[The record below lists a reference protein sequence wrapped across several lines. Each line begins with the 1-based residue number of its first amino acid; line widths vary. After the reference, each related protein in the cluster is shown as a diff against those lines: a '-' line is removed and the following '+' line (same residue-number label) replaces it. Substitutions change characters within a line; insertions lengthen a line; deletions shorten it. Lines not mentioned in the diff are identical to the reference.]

1 MGYHRILDCNTG
13 CCDTP
18 EALASVTRTGAVLNF
33 ADTKGKQTTIDLTE
47 LLPDVK
53 ALVSVERSGTTLT
66 FTDTAGKTYT
76 VELDTMP
83 EVPVAYKDAVLNGST
98 LRFTDTAGVTHDIN
112 LSSLTPA
119 SKADRFLSDVQYDA
133 ETKQLTFTTSAE
145 GEENKQF
152 TVNVADLLSVTVA
165 DGLRGNGTTADP
177 LKVNAEDLKGAGIKV
192 ENNNFAVDYDPETME
207 LTADGKLRA
216 KQQPASSGLNCEA
229 IGKLPKRAWKAG
241 TVLLAQQDGEC
252 VQLASTASVFQ
263 QVGVGITASAKQ
275 VVNGDTT
282 HVVVT
287 VSNVG
292 EGTNE
297 NTTLNIVR
305 PAGNYTVTNVTHA
318 SEGVGSVEKKSDVL
332 YELNG
337 ITKGGVVK
345 VEFDVTTQD
354 VGTLQF
360 GANIDPHSSLDMIV
374 SDNTTSMVI
383 TSTPRTTYK
392 PTAECPL
399 ITATDIA
406 TNTNLRVISP
416 NAEFAALFR
425 GGAVET
431 AQRVMALTNTYTDGK
446 GLAGRKIKLKGA
458 STVVVTTGVTQLIKF
473 TGQYDLTSTSA
484 VQRTPKMLAL
494 AIAKRNAAAAYADKT
509 TAVDDATKQ
518 VYPTNTIGG
527 EYGSSPFSPQAG
539 LVYGTHGV
547 ALGLFADGSSGNTPP
562 HGLVDLGTFDPA
574 TETFTFRDDIQQ
586 PTLDAI
592 DVVNAPESCIL
603 WCRPTGADCAW
614 QGIVLG
620 VGAKLPELQSSEWA
634 HNVVSG
640 DVNITSEVTRPEVIK
655 PSSITRGVAIGRAWS
670 EDTQYI
676 AGNSLTLQQYIDS
689 PQLRTPKYTATV
701 RRGTAAEFTF
711 TNTDG
716 LFLPQYL
723 STGKTSTIYDE
734 ASKTLTVRVA
744 ADATPTDSVAW
755 DYLDIKVVD

>member
-1 MGYHRILDCNTG
+1 MGYHILG
-13 CCDTP
+13 CQKTASCCEP
-18 EALASVTRTGAVLNF
+18 AVLASVGRTGTVF
-33 ADTKGKQTTIDLTE
+33 
-47 LLPDVK
+47 V
-53 ALVSVERSGTTLT
+53 
-66 FTDTAGKTYT
+66 FTDTDGKQYHFD
-76 VELDTMP
+76 L
-83 EVPVAYKDAVLNGST
+83 A
-98 LRFTDTAGVTHDIN
+98 DII
-112 LSSLTPA
+112 PK
-119 SKADRFLSDVQYDA
+119 SKADRFLSDVQYDTK
-133 ETKQLTFTTSAE
+133 TKQLTFTTSAE

-152 TVNVADLLSVTVA
+152 TVNVADLLPVA
-165 DGLRGNGTTADP
+165 VDDGLRGNGTTASP
-177 LKVNAEDLKGAGIKV
+177 LKVNAEDLKGDGIKV
-192 ENNNFAVDYDPETME
+192 EDNNFAVDYDPETME

-216 KQQPASSGLNCEA
+216 KPQSSGLDCEA
-229 IGKLPKRAWKAG
+229 IGKLPKKAWKAG

-252 VQLASTASVFQ
+252 VQLASTDSVFQ

-305 PAGNYTVTNVTHA
+305 PAGNYTVTNVTH
-318 SEGVGSVEKKSDVL
+318 SSVGVGSVEKKSDVL

-337 ITKGGVVK
+337 LRKGGAVK

-399 ITATDIA
+399 IIATDIA

-425 GGAVET
+425 GEDAEV

-458 STVVVTTGVTQLIKF
+458 STVVVTTGVATAMGFSNQRDI
-473 TGQYDLTSTSA
+473 TSTSNEMKSEDA
-484 VQRTPKMLAL
+484 RKGLSLTNRGSANAQAGKQT
-494 AIAKRNAAAAYADKT
+494 AIDN
-509 TAVDDATKQ
+509 ATKQ
-518 VYPTNTIGG
+518 PYPITVVGG
-527 EYGSSPFSPQAG
+527 EYGSVPFSPQAG

-547 ALGLFADGSSGNTPP
+547 ALGLFADGSSGTTPP

-592 DVVNAPESCIL
+592 DVVNAPESCVL
-603 WCRPTGADCAW
+603 WCRPAGADCAW

-620 VGAKLPELQSSEWA
+620 VGAKLPKLQSREWTY
-634 HNVVSG
+634 NVVSG
-640 DVNITSEVTRPEVIK
+640 DVNITSEATRPEMIK
-655 PSSITRGVAIGRAWS
+655 PSSITRGVVIGRAWPK
-670 EDTQYI
+670 DAQYVS
-676 AGNSLTLQQYIDS
+676 GTSLTLQQYIDS
-689 PQLRTPKYTATV
+689 PQLRTNKYTATV

-723 STGKTSTIYDE
+723 STGKTSTSYDE

-744 ADATPTDSVAW
+744 ADAMPTDSVAW

>member
-1 MGYHRILDCNTG
+1 MGYHILG
-13 CCDTP
+13 CQKTSSCCEP
-18 EALASVTRTGAVLNF
+18 AVLASVGRTGTVF
-33 ADTKGKQTTIDLTE
+33 
-47 LLPDVK
+47 V
-53 ALVSVERSGTTLT
+53 
-66 FTDTAGKTYT
+66 FTDTDGKQYHFD
-76 VELDTMP
+76 L
-83 EVPVAYKDAVLNGST
+83 A
-98 LRFTDTAGVTHDIN
+98 DII
-112 LSSLTPA
+112 PK
-119 SKADRFLSDVQYDA
+119 SKVDRFLSNVQYDT

-145 GEENKQF
+145 GEADKQF
-152 TVNVADLLSVTVA
+152 SVNVADLLPVA
-165 DGLRGNGTTADP
+165 VDDGLRGNGTTADP
-177 LKVNAEDLKGAGIKV
+177 LKVNAEDLKGDGIKV
-192 ENNNFAVDYDPETME
+192 EDNNFAVDFDPETME

-216 KQQPASSGLNCEA
+216 KPQSSGLDCEA

-252 VQLASTASVFQ
+252 VQLASTDSVFQ

-305 PAGNYTVTNVTHA
+305 PAGSYTVTNVTH
-318 SEGVGSVEKKSDVL
+318 SSVGVGSVEKKSDVL

-383 TSTPRTTYK
+383 TATPRTTYK

-416 NAEFAALFR
+416 NAEFAALFK
-425 GGAVET
+425 GEDAAV
-431 AQRVMALTNTYTDGK
+431 AQRVMSLTNTYTDGK
-446 GLAGRKIKLKGA
+446 GFAGRKIKLKGA
-458 STVVVTTGVTQLIKF
+458 STVVVTTGVATDMGFSTQRDI
-473 TGQYDLTSTSA
+473 TSTSNEMKSEA
-484 VQRTPKMLAL
+484 ARKAL
-494 AIAKRNAAAAYADKT
+494 SLTNRGSAKAQAGKSTSVDNAT
-509 TAVDDATKQ
+509 NQ
-518 VYPTNTIGG
+518 LYPITVVGG
-527 EYGSSPFSPQAG
+527 EYGSVPFSPQAG

-547 ALGLFADGSSGNTPP
+547 ALGLFADGASGTTPP

-586 PTLDAI
+586 PTIDAI

-603 WCRPTGADCAW
+603 WCRPAGADCAW
-614 QGIVLG
+614 QGVVLG
-620 VGAKLPELQSSEWA
+620 VGAKFPKLQSREWTY
-634 HNVVSG
+634 NVVSG
-640 DVNITSEVTRPEVIK
+640 DVNITSEATRPELIK
-655 PSSITRGVAIGRAWS
+655 PSSITRGVAIGRAWAK
-670 EDTQYI
+670 DIQYVS
-676 AGNSLTLQQYIDS
+676 GRSMTLQQYIDS
-689 PQLRTPKYTATV
+689 PQLRTDKYTATV

-711 TNTDG
+711 TNPDG

-723 STGKTSTIYDE
+723 STGKTATSYDE

-744 ADATPTDSVAW
+744 ADAMPTDSVAW
-755 DYLDIKVVD
+755 DYLDIKIID

>member
-1 MGYHRILDCNTG
+1 MGYHILG
-13 CCDTP
+13 CQKTASCCEP
-18 EALASVTRTGAVLNF
+18 AALASVGRTGTVF
-33 ADTKGKQTTIDLTE
+33 
-47 LLPDVK
+47 V
-53 ALVSVERSGTTLT
+53 
-66 FTDTAGKTYT
+66 FTDTDGKQYHFD
-76 VELDTMP
+76 L
-83 EVPVAYKDAVLNGST
+83 A
-98 LRFTDTAGVTHDIN
+98 DII
-112 LSSLTPA
+112 PK
-119 SKADRFLSDVQYDA
+119 SKVDRFLSDVQYDA

-152 TVNVADLLSVTVA
+152 TVNVADLLPVA
-165 DGLRGNGTTADP
+165 VDDGLRGNGTTASP
-177 LKVNAEDLKGAGIKV
+177 LKVNAEDLKGDGIKV
-192 ENNNFAVDYDPETME
+192 EDNNFAVDYDPETME

-216 KQQPASSGLNCEA
+216 KPQSSGLDCEA
-229 IGKLPKRAWKAG
+229 IGKLPKKAWKAG

-252 VQLASTASVFQ
+252 VQLASTDSVFQ

-305 PAGNYTVTNVTHA
+305 PAGNYTVTNVTH
-318 SEGVGSVEKKSDVL
+318 SSVGVGSVEKKSDVL

-337 ITKGGVVK
+337 LRKGGVVK

-425 GGAVET
+425 GEEVEVV
-431 AQRVMALTNTYTDGK
+431 QRVMALTNTYTDGK

-458 STVVVTTGVTQLIKF
+458 STVVVTTGVATDMGIASQHDI
-473 TGQYDLTSTSA
+473 TSTSNELKSEQDRA
-484 VQRTPKMLAL
+484 SLSL
-494 AIAKRNAAAAYADKT
+494 SKRISARAQADGR
-509 TAVDDATKQ
+509 TAVDNATKQ
-518 VYPTNTIGG
+518 PYPITVVGG
-527 EYGSSPFSPQAG
+527 EYGSVPFSPQAG

-547 ALGLFADGSSGNTPP
+547 ALGLFADGSSGITPP

-592 DVVNAPESCIL
+592 DVVNAPESCVL
-603 WCRPTGADCAW
+603 WCRPAGADCAW

-620 VGAKLPELQSSEWA
+620 VGAKFPKLQSREWTY
-634 HNVVSG
+634 NVVSG

-655 PSSITRGVAIGRAWS
+655 PSSITRGVAIGRAWAK
-670 EDTQYI
+670 DTQYVS
-676 AGNSLTLQQYIDS
+676 GRSMTLQQYIDS
-689 PQLRTPKYTATV
+689 PQLRTNKYTATV

-723 STGKTSTIYDE
+723 STGKTSTSYDE

-744 ADATPTDSVAW
+744 ADAMPTDSVAW
-755 DYLDIKVVD
+755 GYLDIKVVD

>member
-1 MGYHRILDCNTG
+1 MGYHILG
-13 CCDTP
+13 CQKTSSCCEPTV
-18 EALASVTRTGAVLNF
+18 LASVGRTGTVF
-33 ADTKGKQTTIDLTE
+33 
-47 LLPDVK
+47 V
-53 ALVSVERSGTTLT
+53 
-66 FTDTAGKTYT
+66 FTDTDGKQYHFD
-76 VELDTMP
+76 L
-83 EVPVAYKDAVLNGST
+83 A
-98 LRFTDTAGVTHDIN
+98 DII
-112 LSSLTPA
+112 PK

-152 TVNVADLLSVTVA
+152 TVNVADLLPVA
-165 DGLRGNGTTADP
+165 VDDGLRGNGTTADP
-177 LKVNAEDLKGAGIKV
+177 LKVNAEDLKGDGIKV
-192 ENNNFAVDYDPETME
+192 EDNNFAVDYDPETME

-216 KQQPASSGLNCEA
+216 KPQPSGLDCEA

-241 TVLLAQQDGEC
+241 TVLLARQDGEC
-252 VQLASTASVFQ
+252 VQLASTDSVFQ

-305 PAGNYTVTNVTHA
+305 PEGNYTVANVTH
-318 SEGVGSVEKKSDVL
+318 SSVGVGSVEKKSDVL

-337 ITKGGVVK
+337 IRKGGVVK
-345 VEFDVTTQD
+345 VEFDVTAQD

-383 TSTPRTTYK
+383 TATPRTTYK

-399 ITATDIA
+399 IIATDIA
-406 TNTNLRVISP
+406 TNTDLRVISP
-416 NAEFAALFR
+416 NAEFAALFK
-425 GGAVET
+425 GKEPAV
-431 AQRVMALTNTYTDGK
+431 AQRVMSLTNTYTDGK
-446 GLAGRKIKLKGA
+446 GFAGRKIKLKGA
-458 STVVVTTGVTQLIKF
+458 STVVVTTGVAADMGIVSQHDI
-473 TGQYDLTSTSA
+473 TSTSNELKHE
-484 VQRTPKMLAL
+484 RERSNMSLT
-494 AIAKRNAAAAYADKT
+494 KRISARAQADGK
-509 TAVDDATKQ
+509 TAVDNATKQ
-518 VYPTNTIGG
+518 PYPITVIGG
-527 EYGSSPFSPQAG
+527 EYGSVPFSPQAG

-547 ALGLFADGSSGNTPP
+547 ALGLFADGSSGTTPP

-586 PTLDAI
+586 PTIDAI

-603 WCRPTGADCAW
+603 WCRPAGADCAW
-614 QGIVLG
+614 QGVVLG
-620 VGAKLPELQSSEWA
+620 VGAKFPKLQSREWTY
-634 HNVVSG
+634 NVVSG
-640 DVNITSEVTRPEVIK
+640 DVNITSEVTRPELIK
-655 PSSITRGVAIGRAWS
+655 PSSITRGVSIGRAWAK
-670 EDTQYI
+670 DTQYVS
-676 AGNSLTLQQYIDS
+676 GSSMTLQQYIDS
-689 PQLRTPKYTATV
+689 PQLRTNKYTATV

-723 STGKTSTIYDE
+723 STGKTSTSYDE

-755 DYLDIKVVD
+755 DYLDVKIVD

>member
-1 MGYHRILDCNTG
+1 MGYHILG
-13 CCDTP
+13 CQKTSSCCEPTV
-18 EALASVTRTGAVLNF
+18 LASVGRTGTVF
-33 ADTKGKQTTIDLTE
+33 
-47 LLPDVK
+47 V
-53 ALVSVERSGTTLT
+53 
-66 FTDTAGKTYT
+66 FTDTDGKQYHFD
-76 VELDTMP
+76 L
-83 EVPVAYKDAVLNGST
+83 A
-98 LRFTDTAGVTHDIN
+98 DII
-112 LSSLTPA
+112 PK
-119 SKADRFLSDVQYDA
+119 SKVDRFLSDVQYDT

-145 GEENKQF
+145 GEADKQF
-152 TVNVADLLSVTVA
+152 SVNVADLLPVA
-165 DGLRGNGTTADP
+165 VDDGLRGNGTTADP
-177 LKVNAEDLKGAGIKV
+177 LKVNAEDLKGAGLKV
-192 ENNNFAVDYDPETME
+192 EDNNFAVDFDPETME

-216 KQQPASSGLNCEA
+216 KPQPSGLDCEA
-229 IGKLPKRAWKAG
+229 IGKLPKRAWKTG
-241 TVLLAQQDGEC
+241 TVLLARQDGEC
-252 VQLASTASVFQ
+252 VQLASTDSVFQ

-305 PAGNYTVTNVTHA
+305 PEGNYTVANVTH
-318 SEGVGSVEKKSDVL
+318 SSVGVGSVEKKSDVL

-337 ITKGGVVK
+337 IRKGGVVK
-345 VEFDVTTQD
+345 VEFDVTAQD

-383 TSTPRTTYK
+383 TATPRTTYK

-406 TNTNLRVISP
+406 TNTDLRVISP
-416 NAEFAALFR
+416 NAEFASLFK
-425 GGAVET
+425 GEEPAV
-431 AQRVMALTNTYTDGK
+431 AQRVMSLTNTYTDGK
-446 GLAGRKIKLKGA
+446 GFAGRKIKLKGA
-458 STVVVTTGVTQLIKF
+458 STVVVTTGVATDMGIASQHDI
-473 TGQYDLTSTSA
+473 TSTSNELKHESE
-484 VQRTPKMLAL
+484 RSNLSLT
-494 AIAKRNAAAAYADKT
+494 KRISARAQADGR
-509 TAVDDATKQ
+509 TAVDNATKQ
-518 VYPTNTIGG
+518 PYPITVVGG
-527 EYGSSPFSPQAG
+527 EYGSVPFSPQAG

-547 ALGLFADGSSGNTPP
+547 ALGLFADGASGTTPP

-586 PTLDAI
+586 PTIDAI

-603 WCRPTGADCAW
+603 WCRPAGADCAW
-614 QGIVLG
+614 QGVVLG
-620 VGAKLPELQSSEWA
+620 VGAKFPKLQSREWTY
-634 HNVVSG
+634 NVVSG

-655 PSSITRGVAIGRAWS
+655 PSSITRGVSIGRAWAK
-670 EDTQYI
+670 DTQYI
-676 AGNSLTLQQYIDS
+676 SGRSMTLQQYIDS
-689 PQLRTPKYTATV
+689 PQLRTNKYTATV

-723 STGKTSTIYDE
+723 STGKTSTSYDE

-744 ADATPTDSVAW
+744 ADAMPTDSVAW

>member
-1 MGYHRILDCNTG
+1 MGYHILG
-13 CCDTP
+13 CQKTSSCCEPTV
-18 EALASVTRTGAVLNF
+18 LASVGRTGTVF
-33 ADTKGKQTTIDLTE
+33 
-47 LLPDVK
+47 V
-53 ALVSVERSGTTLT
+53 
-66 FTDTAGKTYT
+66 FTDTDGKQYHFD
-76 VELDTMP
+76 L
-83 EVPVAYKDAVLNGST
+83 A
-98 LRFTDTAGVTHDIN
+98 DI
-112 LSSLTPA
+112 TPK

-152 TVNVADLLSVTVA
+152 TVNVADLLPVA
-165 DGLRGNGTTADP
+165 VDDGLRGNGTTADP
-177 LKVNAEDLKGAGIKV
+177 LKVNAEDLKGDGIKV
-192 ENNNFAVDYDPETME
+192 EDNNFAVDYDPETME

-216 KQQPASSGLNCEA
+216 KPQPSGLDCEA

-241 TVLLAQQDGEC
+241 TVLLARQDGEC
-252 VQLASTASVFQ
+252 VQLASTDGVFQ

-305 PAGNYTVTNVTHA
+305 PEGNYTVANVTH
-318 SEGVGSVEKKSDVL
+318 SSVGVGSVETKSDVL

-337 ITKGGVVK
+337 IRKGGVVK
-345 VEFDVTTQD
+345 VEFDVTAQD

-383 TSTPRTTYK
+383 TATPRTTYK

-399 ITATDIA
+399 IIATDIA
-406 TNTNLRVISP
+406 TNTDLRVISP
-416 NAEFAALFR
+416 NAELAALFK
-425 GGAVET
+425 GEEPAV
-431 AQRVMALTNTYTDGK
+431 AQRVMSLTNTYTDGK
-446 GLAGRKIKLKGA
+446 GFAGRKIKLKGA
-458 STVVVTTGVTQLIKF
+458 STVVVTTGVAADMGIASQHDI
-473 TGQYDLTSTSA
+473 TSTSNELKHESE
-484 VQRTPKMLAL
+484 RSNMSLT
-494 AIAKRNAAAAYADKT
+494 KRISARAQADGR
-509 TAVDDATKQ
+509 TAVDNATKQ
-518 VYPTNTIGG
+518 PYPITVIGG
-527 EYGSSPFSPQAG
+527 EYGSVPFSPQAG

-547 ALGLFADGSSGNTPP
+547 ALGLFADGSSGTTPP

-574 TETFTFRDDIQQ
+574 TETFTFRDDIKQ
-586 PTLDAI
+586 PTIDAI

-603 WCRPTGADCAW
+603 WCRPAGADCAW
-614 QGIVLG
+614 QGVVLG
-620 VGAKLPELQSSEWA
+620 VGAKFPKLQSREWTY
-634 HNVVSG
+634 NVVSG

-655 PSSITRGVAIGRAWS
+655 PSSITRGVSIGRAWAK
-670 EDTQYI
+670 DTQYVS
-676 AGNSLTLQQYIDS
+676 GRSMTLQQYIDS
-689 PQLRTPKYTATV
+689 PQLRTNKYTATV

-723 STGKTSTIYDE
+723 STGKTSTSYDE

-744 ADATPTDSVAW
+744 ADAMPTDSVAW
-755 DYLDIKVVD
+755 DYLDIKIVD

>member
-1 MGYHRILDCNTG
+1 MGYHILG
-13 CCDTP
+13 CQKTSSCCEPTV
-18 EALASVTRTGAVLNF
+18 LASVGRTGTVF
-33 ADTKGKQTTIDLTE
+33 
-47 LLPDVK
+47 V
-53 ALVSVERSGTTLT
+53 
-66 FTDTAGKTYT
+66 FTDTDGKQYHFD
-76 VELDTMP
+76 L
-83 EVPVAYKDAVLNGST
+83 A
-98 LRFTDTAGVTHDIN
+98 DII
-112 LSSLTPA
+112 PK

-152 TVNVADLLSVTVA
+152 TVNVADLLPVA
-165 DGLRGNGTTADP
+165 VDDGLRGNGTTASP
-177 LKVNAEDLKGAGIKV
+177 LKVNAEDLKGDGIKV
-192 ENNNFAVDYDPETME
+192 EDNNFAVDYDPETME

-216 KQQPASSGLNCEA
+216 KPQSSGLDCEA

-241 TVLLAQQDGEC
+241 TVLLASQDGEC
-252 VQLASTASVFQ
+252 VQLASTDSVFQ

-305 PAGNYTVTNVTHA
+305 PAGNYTVTNVTH
-318 SEGVGSVEKKSDVL
+318 SSVGVGSVEKKSDVL

-425 GGAVET
+425 GEAAEV

-446 GLAGRKIKLKGA
+446 GLAGRKIKLKGV
-458 STVVVTTGVTQLIKF
+458 STVVVTTGVATDMGFSNQHDI
-473 TGQYDLTSTSA
+473 TSTSNEMKSEA
-484 VQRTPKMLAL
+484 ARKDLSLTNRGSA
-494 AIAKRNAAAAYADKT
+494 NAQAGT
-509 TAVDDATKQ
+509 RTAVDNATKQ
-518 VYPTNTIGG
+518 PYPITVVGG
-527 EYGSSPFSPQAG
+527 EYGSVPFSPQAG

-547 ALGLFADGSSGNTPP
+547 ALGLFADGSSGTTPP

-574 TETFTFRDDIQQ
+574 TETFTFHDDIQQ

-592 DVVNAPESCIL
+592 DVVNAPESCVL
-603 WCRPTGADCAW
+603 WCRPAGADCAW

-620 VGAKLPELQSSEWA
+620 VGAKFPKLQSREWTY
-634 HNVVSG
+634 NVVSG

-655 PSSITRGVAIGRAWS
+655 PSSITRGVAIGRAWAK
-670 EDTQYI
+670 DTQYVS
-676 AGNSLTLQQYIDS
+676 GRSMTLQQYIDS
-689 PQLRTPKYTATV
+689 PQLRTNNYTATV

-723 STGKTSTIYDE
+723 STGKTSTSYDE

-744 ADATPTDSVAW
+744 ADAMPTDSVAW

>member
-1 MGYHRILDCNTG
+1 MGYHILG
-13 CCDTP
+13 CQKTASCCEP
-18 EALASVTRTGAVLNF
+18 AALASVGRTGTVF
-33 ADTKGKQTTIDLTE
+33 
-47 LLPDVK
+47 V
-53 ALVSVERSGTTLT
+53 
-66 FTDTAGKTYT
+66 FTDTDGKQYHFD
-76 VELDTMP
+76 L
-83 EVPVAYKDAVLNGST
+83 A
-98 LRFTDTAGVTHDIN
+98 DII
-112 LSSLTPA
+112 PK
-119 SKADRFLSDVQYDA
+119 SKADRFLSDVQYDTK
-133 ETKQLTFTTSAE
+133 TKQLTFTTSAE

-152 TVNVADLLSVTVA
+152 TVNVADLLPVA
-165 DGLRGNGTTADP
+165 VDDGLRGNGTTASP
-177 LKVNAEDLKGAGIKV
+177 LKVNAEDLKGDGIKV
-192 ENNNFAVDYDPETME
+192 EDNNFAVDYDPETME

-216 KQQPASSGLNCEA
+216 KPQSSGLDCEA
-229 IGKLPKRAWKAG
+229 IGKLPKKAWKAG

-252 VQLASTASVFQ
+252 VQLASTDSVFQ

-305 PAGNYTVTNVTHA
+305 PAGNYTVTNVTH
-318 SEGVGSVEKKSDVL
+318 SSVGVGSVEKKSDVL

-337 ITKGGVVK
+337 LRKGGVVK

-425 GGAVET
+425 GKDVEV

-458 STVVVTTGVTQLIKF
+458 STVVVTTGVATDMGISLQHDI
-473 TGQYDLTSTSA
+473 TSTSNELKSEQERA
-484 VQRTPKMLAL
+484 SLSL
-494 AIAKRNAAAAYADKT
+494 SKRISARAQADGR
-509 TAVDDATKQ
+509 TAVDNATKQ
-518 VYPTNTIGG
+518 PYPITVVGG
-527 EYGSSPFSPQAG
+527 EYGSVPFSPQAG

-547 ALGLFADGSSGNTPP
+547 ALGLFADGSSGITPP

-592 DVVNAPESCIL
+592 DVVNAPESCVL
-603 WCRPTGADCAW
+603 WCRPAGADCAW

-620 VGAKLPELQSSEWA
+620 VGAKFPKLQSREWTY
-634 HNVVSG
+634 NVVSG
-640 DVNITSEVTRPEVIK
+640 DVNITSEVTRPEVTK
-655 PSSITRGVAIGRAWS
+655 PSSITRGVAIGRAWAK
-670 EDTQYI
+670 DTQYVS
-676 AGNSLTLQQYIDS
+676 GRSMTLQQYIDN
-689 PQLRTPKYTATV
+689 PQLRTNKYTATV

-723 STGKTSTIYDE
+723 STGKTSTSYDE

-744 ADATPTDSVAW
+744 ADAMPTDSVAW

>member
-1 MGYHRILDCNTG
+1 MGYHILG
-13 CCDTP
+13 CQKTSSCCEPTV
-18 EALASVTRTGAVLNF
+18 LASVGRTGTVF
-33 ADTKGKQTTIDLTE
+33 
-47 LLPDVK
+47 V
-53 ALVSVERSGTTLT
+53 
-66 FTDTAGKTYT
+66 FTDTDGKQYHFD
-76 VELDTMP
+76 L
-83 EVPVAYKDAVLNGST
+83 A
-98 LRFTDTAGVTHDIN
+98 DII
-112 LSSLTPA
+112 PK

-152 TVNVADLLSVTVA
+152 TVNVADLLPVA
-165 DGLRGNGTTADP
+165 VDDGLRGNGTTADP
-177 LKVNAEDLKGAGIKV
+177 LKVNAEDLKGDGIKV
-192 ENNNFAVDYDPETME
+192 EDNNFAVDYDPETME

-216 KQQPASSGLNCEA
+216 KPQPSGLDCEA

-241 TVLLAQQDGEC
+241 TVLLARQDGEC
-252 VQLASTASVFQ
+252 VQLASTDSVFQ

-305 PAGNYTVTNVTHA
+305 PEGNYTVANVTH
-318 SEGVGSVEKKSDVL
+318 SSVGVGSVEKKSDVL

-337 ITKGGVVK
+337 IRKGGVVK
-345 VEFDVTTQD
+345 VEFDVTAQD

-383 TSTPRTTYK
+383 TATPRTTYK

-399 ITATDIA
+399 IIATDIA
-406 TNTNLRVISP
+406 TNTDLRVISP
-416 NAEFAALFR
+416 NAEFAALFK
-425 GGAVET
+425 GEEPAV
-431 AQRVMALTNTYTDGK
+431 AQRVMSLTNTYTDGK
-446 GLAGRKIKLKGA
+446 GFAGRKIKLKGA
-458 STVVVTTGVTQLIKF
+458 STVVVTTGVAADMGIASQHDI
-473 TGQYDLTSTSA
+473 TSTSNELKHESE
-484 VQRTPKMLAL
+484 RSNMSLT
-494 AIAKRNAAAAYADKT
+494 KRLSARAQADGR
-509 TAVDDATKQ
+509 TAVDNATKQ
-518 VYPTNTIGG
+518 PYPITVIGG
-527 EYGSSPFSPQAG
+527 EYGSVPFSPQAG

-547 ALGLFADGSSGNTPP
+547 ALGLFADGSSGTTPP

-586 PTLDAI
+586 PTIDAI

-603 WCRPTGADCAW
+603 WCRPAGADCAW
-614 QGIVLG
+614 QGVVLG
-620 VGAKLPELQSSEWA
+620 VGAKFPKLQSREWTY
-634 HNVVSG
+634 NVVSG

-655 PSSITRGVAIGRAWS
+655 PSSITRGVSIGRAWAK
-670 EDTQYI
+670 DTQYVS
-676 AGNSLTLQQYIDS
+676 GRSMTLQQYIDS
-689 PQLRTPKYTATV
+689 PQLRTNKYTATV

-723 STGKTSTIYDE
+723 STGKTSTSYDE

-744 ADATPTDSVAW
+744 ADAMPTDSVAW
-755 DYLDIKVVD
+755 GYLDIKIVD

>member
-1 MGYHRILDCNTG
+1 MGYHILG
-13 CCDTP
+13 CQKTSSCCEP
-18 EALASVTRTGAVLNF
+18 AVLASVGRTGTVF
-33 ADTKGKQTTIDLTE
+33 
-47 LLPDVK
+47 V
-53 ALVSVERSGTTLT
+53 
-66 FTDTAGKTYT
+66 FTDTDGKQYHFD
-76 VELDTMP
+76 L
-83 EVPVAYKDAVLNGST
+83 A
-98 LRFTDTAGVTHDIN
+98 DII
-112 LSSLTPA
+112 PK
-119 SKADRFLSDVQYDA
+119 SKVDRFLSDVKYDA

-145 GEENKQF
+145 GEADKQF
-152 TVNVADLLSVTVA
+152 SVNVADLLPVA
-165 DGLRGNGTTADP
+165 VDDGLRGNGTTASP
-177 LKVNAEDLKGAGIKV
+177 LKVNAEDLKGDGIKV
-192 ENNNFAVDYDPETME
+192 EDNNFAVDYDPETME

-216 KQQPASSGLNCEA
+216 KPQPSGLDCEA

-241 TVLLAQQDGEC
+241 TVLLARQDGEC
-252 VQLASTASVFQ
+252 VQLASTDSVFQ

-305 PAGNYTVTNVTHA
+305 PEGSYTVTNITH
-318 SEGVGSVEKKSDVL
+318 SSVGVGSVEKKSDVL

-392 PTAECPL
+392 PTADCPL

-406 TNTNLRVISP
+406 TNTDLRVISP
-416 NAEFAALFR
+416 NAEFAALFK
-425 GGAVET
+425 GEEPAV
-431 AQRVMALTNTYTDGK
+431 AQRVMSLTNTYTDGK
-446 GLAGRKIKLKGA
+446 GFAGRKIKLKGA
-458 STVVVTTGVTQLIKF
+458 STVVVTTGVATDMGIASQRDI
-473 TGQYDLTSTSA
+473 TSTSNELKHESE
-484 VQRTPKMLAL
+484 RSNLGLT
-494 AIAKRNAAAAYADKT
+494 KRISARAQADGR
-509 TAVDDATKQ
+509 TAVDNATKQ
-518 VYPTNTIGG
+518 PYPITVVGG
-527 EYGSSPFSPQAG
+527 EYGSVPFSPQAG
-539 LVYGTHGV
+539 MVYGTHGV
-547 ALGLFADGSSGNTPP
+547 ALGLFADGSSGTTPP

-586 PTLDAI
+586 PTIDAI
-592 DVVNAPESCIL
+592 DVVNAPESCVL
-603 WCRPTGADCAW
+603 WCRPAGADCAW
-614 QGIVLG
+614 QGVVLG
-620 VGAKLPELQSSEWA
+620 VGAKFPKLQSREWTY
-634 HNVVSG
+634 NVVSG

-655 PSSITRGVAIGRAWS
+655 PSSITRGVSIGRAWAK
-670 EDTQYI
+670 DTQYVS
-676 AGNSLTLQQYIDS
+676 GRSMTLQQYIDS
-689 PQLRTPKYTATV
+689 PQLRTNKYTATV

-723 STGKTSTIYDE
+723 STGKTSTSYDE
-734 ASKTLTVRVA
+734 VSKTLTVRVA
-744 ADATPTDSVAW
+744 ADAMPTDSVAW
-755 DYLDIKVVD
+755 AYLDIKIVD

>member
-1 MGYHRILDCNTG
+1 MGYHILG
-13 CCDTP
+13 CQKTASCCEP
-18 EALASVTRTGAVLNF
+18 AALASVGRTGTVF
-33 ADTKGKQTTIDLTE
+33 
-47 LLPDVK
+47 V
-53 ALVSVERSGTTLT
+53 
-66 FTDTAGKTYT
+66 FTDTDGKQYHFD
-76 VELDTMP
+76 L
-83 EVPVAYKDAVLNGST
+83 A
-98 LRFTDTAGVTHDIN
+98 DII
-112 LSSLTPA
+112 PK
-119 SKADRFLSDVQYDA
+119 SKADRFLSDVQYDTK
-133 ETKQLTFTTSAE
+133 TKQLTFTTSAE

-152 TVNVADLLSVTVA
+152 TVNVADLLPVA
-165 DGLRGNGTTADP
+165 VDDGLRGNGTTASP
-177 LKVNAEDLKGAGIKV
+177 LKVNAEDLKGDGIKV
-192 ENNNFAVDYDPETME
+192 EDNNFAVDYDPETME

-216 KQQPASSGLNCEA
+216 KPQSSGLDCEA
-229 IGKLPKRAWKAG
+229 IGKLPKKAWKAG
-241 TVLLAQQDGEC
+241 TVLLAQQDGKC
-252 VQLASTASVFQ
+252 VQLASTDSVFQ

-282 HVVVT
+282 HVVVA

-305 PAGNYTVTNVTHA
+305 PAGNYTVTNVTH
-318 SEGVGSVEKKSDVL
+318 SSVGVGSVEKKSDVL

-337 ITKGGVVK
+337 LRKGGVVK

-425 GGAVET
+425 GEDAEV

-458 STVVVTTGVTQLIKF
+458 STVVVTTGVATDMGFSNQRDI
-473 TGQYDLTSTSA
+473 TSTSNELKSEQERA
-484 VQRTPKMLAL
+484 SLSL
-494 AIAKRNAAAAYADKT
+494 SKRISARAQANGR
-509 TAVDDATKQ
+509 TAVDNATSQ
-518 VYPTNTIGG
+518 PYPITVIGG
-527 EYGSSPFSPQAG
+527 EYGSVPFSPQAG

-547 ALGLFADGSSGNTPP
+547 ALGLFADGSSGTTPP

-592 DVVNAPESCIL
+592 DVVNAPESCVL
-603 WCRPTGADCAW
+603 WCRPAGADCAW

-620 VGAKLPELQSSEWA
+620 VGAKLPKLQSREWTY
-634 HNVVSG
+634 NVVSG

-655 PSSITRGVAIGRAWS
+655 PSSITRGVAIGRAWAK
-670 EDTQYI
+670 DTQYVS
-676 AGNSLTLQQYIDS
+676 GRSMTLQQYIDS
-689 PQLRTPKYTATV
+689 PQLRTNKYTATV

-723 STGKTSTIYDE
+723 STGKTSTSYDE

-744 ADATPTDSVAW
+744 ADAMPTDSVAW
-755 DYLDIKVVD
+755 GYLDIKVVD

>member
-1 MGYHRILDCNTG
+1 MGYHILG
-13 CCDTP
+13 CQKTASCCEP
-18 EALASVTRTGAVLNF
+18 AALASVGRTGTVF
-33 ADTKGKQTTIDLTE
+33 
-47 LLPDVK
+47 V
-53 ALVSVERSGTTLT
+53 
-66 FTDTAGKTYT
+66 FTDTDGEQY
-76 VELDTMP
+76 
-83 EVPVAYKDAVLNGST
+83 
-98 LRFTDTAGVTHDIN
+98 RFDLADII
-112 LSSLTPA
+112 PK
-119 SKADRFLSDVQYDA
+119 SKADRFLSDVQYDTK
-133 ETKQLTFTTSAE
+133 TKQLTFTTSAE

-152 TVNVADLLSVTVA
+152 TVNVADLLPVA
-165 DGLRGNGTTADP
+165 VDDGLRGNGTTASP
-177 LKVNAEDLKGAGIKV
+177 LKVNAEDLKGDGIKV
-192 ENNNFAVDYDPETME
+192 EDNNFAVDYDPETME

-216 KQQPASSGLNCEA
+216 KPQSSGLDCEA
-229 IGKLPKRAWKAG
+229 IGKLPKKAWKAG

-252 VQLASTASVFQ
+252 VQLASTDSVFQ

-305 PAGNYTVTNVTHA
+305 PAGNYTVTNVTH
-318 SEGVGSVEKKSDVL
+318 SSVEVGSVEKKSDVL

-337 ITKGGVVK
+337 LRKGGVVK

-425 GGAVET
+425 GEEVEV

-458 STVVVTTGVTQLIKF
+458 STVVVTTGVATDMGFSNQRDI
-473 TGQYDLTSTSA
+473 TSTSNEMKSEDA
-484 VQRTPKMLAL
+484 RKDLSLTNRGSANAQAGKRT
-494 AIAKRNAAAAYADKT
+494 AIDN
-509 TAVDDATKQ
+509 ATKQ
-518 VYPTNTIGG
+518 PYPITVVGG
-527 EYGSSPFSPQAG
+527 EYGSVPFSPQAG

-547 ALGLFADGSSGNTPP
+547 ALGLFADGSSGTTPP

-592 DVVNAPESCIL
+592 DVVNAPESCVL
-603 WCRPTGADCAW
+603 WCRPAGADCAW

-620 VGAKLPELQSSEWA
+620 VGAKFPKLQSREWTY
-634 HNVVSG
+634 NVVSG

-655 PSSITRGVAIGRAWS
+655 PSSITRGVAIGRAWAK
-670 EDTQYI
+670 DTQYVS
-676 AGNSLTLQQYIDS
+676 GRSMTLQQYIDS
-689 PQLRTPKYTATV
+689 PQLRTNKYTATV

-723 STGKTSTIYDE
+723 STGKTSTSYDE

-744 ADATPTDSVAW
+744 ADAMPTDSVAW

>member
-1 MGYHRILDCNTG
+1 MGYHILG
-13 CCDTP
+13 CQKTSSCCEPTV
-18 EALASVTRTGAVLNF
+18 LASVGRTGTVF
-33 ADTKGKQTTIDLTE
+33 
-47 LLPDVK
+47 V
-53 ALVSVERSGTTLT
+53 
-66 FTDTAGKTYT
+66 FTDTDGKQYHFD
-76 VELDTMP
+76 L
-83 EVPVAYKDAVLNGST
+83 A
-98 LRFTDTAGVTHDIN
+98 DII
-112 LSSLTPA
+112 PK

-152 TVNVADLLSVTVA
+152 TVNVADLLPVA
-165 DGLRGNGTTADP
+165 VDDGLRGNGTTADP
-177 LKVNAEDLKGAGIKV
+177 LKVNAEDLKGDGIKV
-192 ENNNFAVDYDPETME
+192 EDNNFAVDYDPETME

-216 KQQPASSGLNCEA
+216 KPQPSGLDCEA

-241 TVLLAQQDGEC
+241 TVLLARQDGEC
-252 VQLASTASVFQ
+252 VQLASTDSVFQ

-305 PAGNYTVTNVTHA
+305 PEGNYTVANVTH
-318 SEGVGSVEKKSDVL
+318 SSVGVGSVEKKSDVL

-337 ITKGGVVK
+337 IRKGGVVK
-345 VEFDVTTQD
+345 VEFDVTAQD

-383 TSTPRTTYK
+383 TATPRTTYK

-399 ITATDIA
+399 IIATDIA
-406 TNTNLRVISP
+406 TNTDLRVISP
-416 NAEFAALFR
+416 NAEFAALFK
-425 GGAVET
+425 GEEPAV
-431 AQRVMALTNTYTDGK
+431 AQRVMSLTNTYTDGK
-446 GLAGRKIKLKGA
+446 GFAGRKIKLKGA
-458 STVVVTTGVTQLIKF
+458 STVVVTTGVAADMGIASQHDI
-473 TGQYDLTSTSA
+473 TSTSNELKHESE
-484 VQRTPKMLAL
+484 RSNMSLT
-494 AIAKRNAAAAYADKT
+494 KRISARAQANGR
-509 TAVDDATKQ
+509 TAVDNATKQ
-518 VYPTNTIGG
+518 PYPITVIGG
-527 EYGSSPFSPQAG
+527 EYGSVPFSPQAG

-547 ALGLFADGSSGNTPP
+547 ALGLFADGSSGTTPP

-586 PTLDAI
+586 PTIDAI

-603 WCRPTGADCAW
+603 WCRPAGADCAW
-614 QGIVLG
+614 QGVVLG
-620 VGAKLPELQSSEWA
+620 VGAKFPKLQSREWTY
-634 HNVVSG
+634 NVVSG
-640 DVNITSEVTRPEVIK
+640 DVNITSEVIRHEVIK
-655 PSSITRGVAIGRAWS
+655 PSSITRGVSIGRAWAK
-670 EDTQYI
+670 DTQYVS
-676 AGNSLTLQQYIDS
+676 GRSMTLQQYIDS
-689 PQLRTPKYTATV
+689 PQLRTNKYTATV

-723 STGKTSTIYDE
+723 STGKTSTSYDE

-744 ADATPTDSVAW
+744 ADAMPTDSVAW
-755 DYLDIKVVD
+755 DYLDIKIVD

>member
-1 MGYHRILDCNTG
+1 MGYHILG
-13 CCDTP
+13 CQKTASCCEP
-18 EALASVTRTGAVLNF
+18 AALASVGRTGTVF
-33 ADTKGKQTTIDLTE
+33 
-47 LLPDVK
+47 V
-53 ALVSVERSGTTLT
+53 
-66 FTDTAGKTYT
+66 FTDTDGKQYHFD
-76 VELDTMP
+76 L
-83 EVPVAYKDAVLNGST
+83 A
-98 LRFTDTAGVTHDIN
+98 DII
-112 LSSLTPA
+112 PK
-119 SKADRFLSDVQYDA
+119 SKADRFLSDVQYDTA
-133 ETKQLTFTTSAE
+133 TKQLTFTTSAE

-152 TVNVADLLSVTVA
+152 TVNVADLLPVA
-165 DGLRGNGTTADP
+165 VDDGLRGNGTTASP
-177 LKVNAEDLKGAGIKV
+177 LKVNAEDLKGDGIKV
-192 ENNNFAVDYDPETME
+192 EDNNFAVDYDPETME

-216 KQQPASSGLNCEA
+216 KPQSSGLDCEA
-229 IGKLPKRAWKAG
+229 IGKLPKKAWKAG

-252 VQLASTASVFQ
+252 VQLASTDSVFQ

-305 PAGNYTVTNVTHA
+305 PAGNYTVTNVTH
-318 SEGVGSVEKKSDVL
+318 SSVGVGSVEKKSDVL

-337 ITKGGVVK
+337 LRKGGAVK

-416 NAEFAALFR
+416 NAEFAALLR
-425 GGAVET
+425 GEEVEV

-458 STVVVTTGVTQLIKF
+458 STVVVTTGVATDMGFSNQRDI
-473 TGQYDLTSTSA
+473 TSTSNEMKSEDA
-484 VQRTPKMLAL
+484 RKYLSLTNRGSANAQEGKWT
-494 AIAKRNAAAAYADKT
+494 AIDN
-509 TAVDDATKQ
+509 ATKQ
-518 VYPTNTIGG
+518 SYPITVVGG
-527 EYGSSPFSPQAG
+527 EYGSVPFSPQAG

-547 ALGLFADGSSGNTPP
+547 ALGLFADGSSGTTPP

-592 DVVNAPESCIL
+592 DVVNAPESCVL
-603 WCRPTGADCAW
+603 WCRPAGADCAW

-620 VGAKLPELQSSEWA
+620 VGAKLPKLQSREWTY
-634 HNVVSG
+634 NVVSG

-655 PSSITRGVAIGRAWS
+655 PSSITRGVAIGRAWPK
-670 EDTQYI
+670 DAQYVSGR
-676 AGNSLTLQQYIDS
+676 AMTLQQYIDS
-689 PQLRTPKYTATV
+689 PQLRTNKYTATV

-723 STGKTSTIYDE
+723 STGKTSTSYDE

-744 ADATPTDSVAW
+744 ADAMPTDSVAW
-755 DYLDIKVVD
+755 GYLDIKVVD

>member
-1 MGYHRILDCNTG
+1 MGYHILG
-13 CCDTP
+13 CQKTASCCEP
-18 EALASVTRTGAVLNF
+18 AVLASVGRTGTVF
-33 ADTKGKQTTIDLTE
+33 
-47 LLPDVK
+47 V
-53 ALVSVERSGTTLT
+53 
-66 FTDTAGKTYT
+66 FTDTDGKQYHFD
-76 VELDTMP
+76 L
-83 EVPVAYKDAVLNGST
+83 A
-98 LRFTDTAGVTHDIN
+98 DIIPK
-112 LSSLTPA
+112 SQ
-119 SKADRFLSDVQYDA
+119 ADRFLSDVQYDT

-152 TVNVADLLSVTVA
+152 TVNVADLLPVTA
-165 DGLRGNGTTADP
+165 GDGLTGDGTTASP
-177 LKVNAEDLKGAGIKV
+177 LKVNAEDLKGAGLKV
-192 ENNNFAVDYDPETME
+192 EDNNFAVDFDPETME

-216 KQQPASSGLNCEA
+216 KPQPSGLDCDA
-229 IGKLPKRAWKAG
+229 IGKLPKKAWKAG

-252 VQLASTASVFQ
+252 VQLASTDSVFQ

-305 PAGNYTVTNVTHA
+305 PEGNYTVTNVTH
-318 SEGVGSVEKKSDVL
+318 SSVGVGSVEKKSDVL

-337 ITKGGVVK
+337 IRKGGVVK

-383 TSTPRTTYK
+383 TATPRTTYK

-406 TNTNLRVISP
+406 TNTDLHVISP
-416 NAEFAALFR
+416 NAEFAALFK
-425 GGAVET
+425 GEASEV
-431 AQRVMALTNTYTDGK
+431 AQRVMSLTNTYTDGK
-446 GLAGRKIKLKGA
+446 GFAGRKIKLKGA
-458 STVVVTTGVTQLIKF
+458 STVVVTTGVVVNVGYVNQRDI
-473 TGQYDLTSTSA
+473 TSTSKEMQTEA
-484 VQRTPKMLAL
+484 GRKSVGMANRIPASSKAGLG
-494 AIAKRNAAAAYADKT
+494 
-509 TAVDDATKQ
+509 TATDDITKQ
-518 VYPTNTIGG
+518 AYPLTDMAG
-527 EYGSSPFSPQAG
+527 EFGTSPFSPSAN

-547 ALGLFADGSSGNTPP
+547 ALGLFADDSSGTTPP

-586 PTLDAI
+586 PTIDAI

-603 WCRPTGADCAW
+603 WCRPAGADCAW

-620 VGAKLPELQSSEWA
+620 VGAKLPKLQSSEWTYD
-634 HNVVSG
+634 VVSG

-655 PSSITRGVAIGRAWS
+655 PSSITRGVAIGRAWPKDAQFVS
-670 EDTQYI
+670 
-676 AGNSLTLQQYIDS
+676 GNSLTLQQYIDS
-689 PQLRTPKYTATV
+689 PQLRTNKYTATV

-723 STGKTSTIYDE
+723 STGKTSTSYDE

-744 ADATPTDSVAW
+744 ADAMPTDSVAW
-755 DYLDIKVVD
+755 AYLDIKVVD

>member
-1 MGYHRILDCNTG
+1 MGYHILG
-13 CCDTP
+13 CQKTSSCCEP
-18 EALASVTRTGAVLNF
+18 AVLASVGRTGTVF
-33 ADTKGKQTTIDLTE
+33 
-47 LLPDVK
+47 V
-53 ALVSVERSGTTLT
+53 
-66 FTDTAGKTYT
+66 FTDTDGKQYHFD
-76 VELDTMP
+76 L
-83 EVPVAYKDAVLNGST
+83 A
-98 LRFTDTAGVTHDIN
+98 DII
-112 LSSLTPA
+112 PK
-119 SKADRFLSDVQYDA
+119 SKVDRFLSNVQYDT

-145 GEENKQF
+145 GEADKQF
-152 TVNVADLLSVTVA
+152 YVNVADLLPVA
-165 DGLRGNGTTADP
+165 VDDGLRGNGTTADP
-177 LKVNAEDLKGAGIKV
+177 LKVNAEDLKGAGLKV
-192 ENNNFAVDYDPETME
+192 EDNNFAVDYDPETME

-216 KQQPASSGLNCEA
+216 KPQPSGLDCEA

-252 VQLASTASVFQ
+252 VQLASTDSLFQ

-305 PAGNYTVTNVTHA
+305 PEGGYTVTNVTH
-318 SEGVGSVEKKSDVL
+318 SSVGVGSVEKKSDVL

-337 ITKGGVVK
+337 IRKGGVVK
-345 VEFDVTTQD
+345 VEFDVTAQD

-383 TSTPRTTYK
+383 TATPRTTYK

-406 TNTNLRVISP
+406 TNTDLRVISP
-416 NAEFAALFR
+416 NADFAALLK
-425 GGAVET
+425 GKDSAV
-431 AQRVMALTNTYTDGK
+431 AQRVMSLTNTYTDGK
-446 GLAGRKIKLKGA
+446 GFAGRKIKLKGA
-458 STVVVTTGVTQLIKF
+458 STVVVTTGVATDMGIASQHDI
-473 TGQYDLTSTSA
+473 TSTS
-484 VQRTPKMLAL
+484 VELKHERERSNLSLT
-494 AIAKRNAAAAYADKT
+494 KRISARAQADGR
-509 TAVDDATKQ
+509 TAVDNATKQ
-518 VYPTNTIGG
+518 PYPTTVVGG
-527 EYGSSPFSPQAG
+527 EYGSVPFSPQAG

-547 ALGLFADGSSGNTPP
+547 ALGLFADGSSGTTPP

-586 PTLDAI
+586 PTIDAI

-603 WCRPTGADCAW
+603 WCRPAGADCAW
-614 QGIVLG
+614 QGVVLG
-620 VGAKLPELQSSEWA
+620 VGAKFPKLQSREWA
-634 HNVVSG
+634 YNVVSG
-640 DVNITSEVTRPEVIK
+640 DVNITSEVANPEVIK
-655 PSSITRGVAIGRAWS
+655 PSSITRGVAIGRAWAK
-670 EDTQYI
+670 DTQYVS
-676 AGNSLTLQQYIDS
+676 GNSMTLQQYIDS
-689 PQLRTPKYTATV
+689 PQLRTNKYTATV

-711 TNTDG
+711 TNPDG

-723 STGKTSTIYDE
+723 STGKTATSYDE

-744 ADATPTDSVAW
+744 ADAMPTDSVAW
-755 DYLDIKVVD
+755 GYLDIKVVD

>member
-1 MGYHRILDCNTG
+1 MGYHILG
-13 CCDTP
+13 CQKTASCCEP
-18 EALASVTRTGAVLNF
+18 AALASVGRTGTVF
-33 ADTKGKQTTIDLTE
+33 
-47 LLPDVK
+47 V
-53 ALVSVERSGTTLT
+53 
-66 FTDTAGKTYT
+66 FTDTDGKQYHFD
-76 VELDTMP
+76 L
-83 EVPVAYKDAVLNGST
+83 A
-98 LRFTDTAGVTHDIN
+98 DII
-112 LSSLTPA
+112 PK
-119 SKADRFLSDVQYDA
+119 SKVDRFLSDVQYDA

-152 TVNVADLLSVTVA
+152 TVNVADLLPVA
-165 DGLRGNGTTADP
+165 VDDGLRGNGTTASP
-177 LKVNAEDLKGAGIKV
+177 LKVNAEDLKGDGIKV
-192 ENNNFAVDYDPETME
+192 EDNNFAVDYDPETME

-216 KQQPASSGLNCEA
+216 KPQSSGLDCEA
-229 IGKLPKRAWKAG
+229 IGKLPKKAWKAG

-252 VQLASTASVFQ
+252 VQLASTDSVFQ

-305 PAGNYTVTNVTHA
+305 PAGNYTVTNVTH
-318 SEGVGSVEKKSDVL
+318 SSVGVGSVEKKSDVL

-337 ITKGGVVK
+337 LRKGGVVK

-425 GGAVET
+425 GEEVEVV
-431 AQRVMALTNTYTDGK
+431 QRVMALTNTYTDGK

-458 STVVVTTGVTQLIKF
+458 STVVVTTGVAMYMGFSNQRDI
-473 TGQYDLTSTSA
+473 TSTSNELKSEQDRA
-484 VQRTPKMLAL
+484 SLSL
-494 AIAKRNAAAAYADKT
+494 SKRISARAQADGR
-509 TAVDDATKQ
+509 TAVDNATKQ
-518 VYPTNTIGG
+518 PYPITVVGG
-527 EYGSSPFSPQAG
+527 EYGSVPFSPQAG

-547 ALGLFADGSSGNTPP
+547 ALGLFADGSSGITPP

-592 DVVNAPESCIL
+592 DVVNAPESCVL
-603 WCRPTGADCAW
+603 WCRPAGADCAW

-620 VGAKLPELQSSEWA
+620 VGAKFPKLQSREWTY
-634 HNVVSG
+634 NVVSG

-655 PSSITRGVAIGRAWS
+655 PSSITRGVAIGRAWAK
-670 EDTQYI
+670 DTQYVS
-676 AGNSLTLQQYIDS
+676 GRSMTLQQYIDS
-689 PQLRTPKYTATV
+689 PQLRTNKYTATV

-723 STGKTSTIYDE
+723 STGKTSTSYDE

-744 ADATPTDSVAW
+744 ADAMPTDSVAW
-755 DYLDIKVVD
+755 GYLDIKVVD

>member
-1 MGYHRILDCNTG
+1 MGYHILG
-13 CCDTP
+13 CQKTASCCEP
-18 EALASVTRTGAVLNF
+18 VALASVGRTGTVF
-33 ADTKGKQTTIDLTE
+33 
-47 LLPDVK
+47 V
-53 ALVSVERSGTTLT
+53 
-66 FTDTAGKTYT
+66 FTDTDGKQYHFD
-76 VELDTMP
+76 L
-83 EVPVAYKDAVLNGST
+83 A
-98 LRFTDTAGVTHDIN
+98 DII
-112 LSSLTPA
+112 PK
-119 SKADRFLSDVQYDA
+119 SKADRFLSDVQYDTK
-133 ETKQLTFTTSAE
+133 TKQLTFTTSAE

-152 TVNVADLLSVTVA
+152 TVNVADLLPVA
-165 DGLRGNGTTADP
+165 VDDGLRGNGTTASP
-177 LKVNAEDLKGAGIKV
+177 LKVNAEDLKGDGIKV
-192 ENNNFAVDYDPETME
+192 EDNNFAVDYDPETME

-216 KQQPASSGLNCEA
+216 KPQSSGLDCEA
-229 IGKLPKRAWKAG
+229 IGKLPKKAWKAG

-305 PAGNYTVTNVTHA
+305 PAGNYTVTNVTH
-318 SEGVGSVEKKSDVL
+318 SSVGVGSVEKKSDVL

-337 ITKGGVVK
+337 LRKGGVVK

-416 NAEFAALFR
+416 NAEFAALFQGEDAEVAR
-425 GGAVET
+425 
-431 AQRVMALTNTYTDGK
+431 RVMALTNTYTDGK

-458 STVVVTTGVTQLIKF
+458 STVVVTTGVAAEMGFASQRDI
-473 TGQYDLTSTSA
+473 TSTSNEMKSEQ
-484 VQRTPKMLAL
+484 QRARLSLSKRVSARAQADGST
-494 AIAKRNAAAAYADKT
+494 AIDN
-509 TAVDDATKQ
+509 ATKQ
-518 VYPTNTIGG
+518 PYPITVVGG
-527 EYGSSPFSPQAG
+527 EYGSVPFSPQAG

-547 ALGLFADGSSGNTPP
+547 ALGLPANGSSGITPP

-592 DVVNAPESCIL
+592 DVVNAPESCVL
-603 WCRPTGADCAW
+603 WCRPAGADCAW

-620 VGAKLPELQSSEWA
+620 VGAKFSKLQSREWTY
-634 HNVVSG
+634 NVVSG

-655 PSSITRGVAIGRAWS
+655 PSSITRGVAIGRAWAK
-670 EDTQYI
+670 DTQYVS
-676 AGNSLTLQQYIDS
+676 GSPMTLQQYIDS
-689 PQLRTPKYTATV
+689 PQLRTNKYTATV

-723 STGKTSTIYDE
+723 STGKTSTSYDE

-755 DYLDIKVVD
+755 YYLDIKVVD